1 MEETGTLPVGI
12 EYEGKLC
19 TEFTLREQIVG
30 DSVAVFES
38 DDAERALANDAF
50 YGVCIM
56 ARRVSVDGIPE
67 GGVTPDMLM
76 QARQLDF
83 DELHAASGRLDKR
96 RLEFRSQA
104 DAGAADASGAAKTG
118 V

>member
-1 MEETGTLPVGI
+1 
-12 EYEGKLC
+12 
-19 TEFTLREQIVG
+19 
-30 DSVAVFES
+30 
-38 DDAERALANDAF
+38 
-50 YGVCIM
+50 
-56 ARRVSVDGIPE
+56 
-67 GGVTPDMLM
+67 MLM